1 MLVLH
6 EILNTMH
13 SKKQAEILFKIDF
26 EKAYDNIKWP
36 SVYKMLE
43 VKGFSEKWCD
53 WIFKVMR

>member
-1 MLVLH
+1 MH

-43 VKGFSEKWCD
+43 VKGFPEKWCD